1 MDTTASIP
9 SMNFIASSEVIS
21 EPVAKK
27 QRTDENEATNDLQ
40 NLQNEIVL
48 QQMLQNFFPQC
59 LGLPLMVPDMQT
71 TPNKTASRKNY
82 CDICKKQ
89 LCNKY
94 FLRTHMYKMHGIVM
108 DAPLTPRATNK
119 RLIDPA
125 GDFESQEATQKCSEC
140 GYRSRS
146 EENLLMHSIR
156 HDKMNSMGA
165 EDAEE
170 LLKIVASHVEQATA
184 ESIDSDALQTIEE
197 IPNDSET
204 VRHIEILIR
213 ASIRSGRLA
222 NRPTADRSTAG
233 QADGQIGRRAD
244 RIRALARQH
253 SRECLRTQHFAFFDF
268 NQSGSVSPAETPVAP
283 TSDLVPKEA
292 EQLKQTVLVRC
303 TDDQLPAEFVINIP
317 VFSMI
322 TEART
327 IEFELIPLATSEI

>member
-204 VRHIEILIR
+204 
-213 ASIRSGRLA
+213 
-222 NRPTADRSTAG
+222 
-233 QADGQIGRRAD
+233 
-244 RIRALARQH
+244 
-253 SRECLRTQHFAFFDF
+253 
-268 NQSGSVSPAETPVAP
+268 SGSVSPAETPVAP

>member
-1 MDTTASIP
+1 MDPTASIP
-9 SMNFIASSEVIS
+9 SMNFSVSSEVIS

-40 NLQNEIVL
+40 NLHNEIVL
-48 QQMLQNFFPQC
+48 QQMLQNFLPQC

-71 TPNKTASRKNY
+71 TPNKTANRKNY

-108 DAPLTPRATNK
+108 DSPLTPRSTNK

-125 GDFESQEATQKCSEC
+125 GDFESREATQKCSEC

-170 LLKIVASHVEQATA
+170 LLKIIASHVEQATA
-184 ESIDSDALQTIEE
+184 ESIDSDAPQKMGAV
-197 IPNDSET
+197 PDDSET
-204 VRHIEILIR
+204 
-213 ASIRSGRLA
+213 
-222 NRPTADRSTAG
+222 
-233 QADGQIGRRAD
+233 
-244 RIRALARQH
+244 
-253 SRECLRTQHFAFFDF
+253 
-268 NQSGSVSPAETPVAP
+268 SGSVSPAETPAVSHVDP
-283 TSDLVPKEA
+283 IPKEA
-292 EQLKQTVLVRC
+292 DQLEQTVLVRC
-303 TDDQLPAEFVINIP
+303 SDDQLPAELVINIP